1 MNISDYNNVDISKI
15 TYSSP
20 EKYKGSYICTSK
32 YNDDFLYIQTPMMS
46 NLDGIHKTDTRA
58 HIDLYFEKDHLP
70 FYNFLG
76 DMDDNN
82 IQIIHTNSPNWFN
95 KPIDMDILED
105 LYTTPLKHK
114 NPPKFKLKLPLSRG
128 NIDVPII
135 DIENKTVEPSDIPNN
150 CKVVVLMKYI
160 GLKFLKEQVICEW
173 IPVQLKVC
181 QSVES
186 KKQSLID
193 DTLLEPN
200 SNSNIEED
208 EIDLEIQELPDD
220 FPGLSA
226 IELESEPQPEPETQ
240 QETQPEPQEPEPQ
253 ESEPQESEPQE
264 LIKEDET
271 IKKSVE
277 DELNELKKKYFE
289 KDSELTKL
297 KEVLRNFI
305 SN

>member
-1 MNISDYNNVDISKI
+1 
-15 TYSSP
+15 
-20 EKYKGSYICTSK
+20 
-32 YNDDFLYIQTPMMS
+32 MS
-46 NLDGIHKTDTRA
+46 NLDGIHQTDTRA

-82 IQIIHTNSPNWFN
+82 IQTIHNNSTNWFN
-95 KPIDMDILED
+95 KSIDMDILED

-128 NIDVPII
+128 NVDVPII
-135 DIENKTVEPSDIPNN
+135 DIENKTVEPTDIPNN
-150 CKVVVLMKYI
+150 CKGRVLMKYI
-160 GLKFLKEQVICEW
+160 GLKFLKEQVICGW
-173 IPVQLKVC
+173 LPVQIKVC

-193 DTLLEPN
+193 DSLLEP
-200 SNSNIEED
+200 NSNIEED

-220 FPGLSA
+220 FSGLSA
-226 IELESEPQPEPETQ
+226 PEPESQTESQPEPEPEPESEPQSEPEQESEPQPEPE
-240 QETQPEPQEPEPQ
+240 Q
-253 ESEPQESEPQE
+253 ESEPQPEPQTN
-264 LIKEDET
+264 LMNDEI

-289 KDSELTKL
+289 KESELTKL

>member
-15 TYSSP
+15 TYSNP

-32 YNDDFLYIQTPMMS
+32 YNDEILYIQTPMMS

-95 KPIDMDILED
+95 KSIDMDILED

-114 NPPKFKLKLPLSRG
+114 NPPRFKLKLPLSRG

-173 IPVQLKVC
+173 LPVQLKVC

-193 DTLLEPN
+193 ESLLE

-226 IELESEPQPEPETQ
+226 IELEPETQEPETQ
-240 QETQPEPQEPEPQ
+240 EPESQEPEPQEPEP
-253 ESEPQESEPQE
+253 EPEPQESETQE
-264 LIKEDET
+264 FIKEDET

-277 DELNELKKKYFE
+277 DELNELKKKYSE